1 MAAFTSETPASILI
15 AEDDRSS
22 QVMFRYMLDSDYSVT
37 IVGDGEQAL
46 KALTTESFD
55 LVLLDLL
62 MPGRDGF
69 SVLAEL
75 RSQYHKE
82 QLPVIVVSA
91 MEDGDII
98 ARALHLGA
106 NDYVTKPIDVGVL
119 QARIATQLNL
129 KQLFIEQTQTID
141 SLALTRDVQRRL
153 CRIITHD
160 LQSPLTN
167 FRMAH
172 YLLREF
178 VAGNKE
184 AQRVIDNMEVT
195 LNAVVDMIRV
205 FVDAIDAQELRPT
218 FSLVQ
223 TANLVGDVVAQH
235 QFSADHKGIRL
246 RSEAPESFL
255 WGDQRM
261 LNQALSNLVNNAIK
275 FSPSGTEIRVWI
287 ERKNERCRINVHDQ
301 GPGIAE
307 DERADLFVMFN
318 KLSNRP
324 TGGESSTGLGL
335 WIVRQ
340 LVELHG
346 GECGEYTPDEGGS
359 VFWMEIPVATPEEID
374 RGNLTPSP

>member
-1 MAAFTSETPASILI
+1 MAALTSKPSARILI

-22 QVMFRYMLDSDYSVT
+22 QLMFRYMLESEYSLT
-37 IVGDGEQAL
+37 IVNDGEE
-46 KALTTESFD
+46 ALTALTSDSFD
-55 LVLLDLL
+55 LILLDLL
-62 MPGRDGF
+62 MPKRDGF
-69 SVLAEL
+69 SVLREI
-75 RSQYHKE
+75 RPHYHKE

-91 MEDGDII
+91 LDDGDSVV
-98 ARALHLGA
+98 RALHLGA
-106 NDYVTKPIDVGVL
+106 NDYVTKPIDMGVL
-119 QARIATQLNL
+119 LARISTQIGLRT
-129 KQLFIEQTQTID
+129 LFDEQEQTIH
-141 SLALTRDVQRRL
+141 SLAMTRDVQRRL

-172 YLLREF
+172 FLMREF
-178 VAGNKE
+178 VAGNQD
-184 AQRVIDNMEVT
+184 AQRVMDNMEVT

-205 FVDAIDAQELRPT
+205 FVDAIDAQELRPI
-218 FSLVQ
+218 FAPVQ
-223 TANLVGDVVAQH
+223 AAQLVGDVLVQH
-235 QFSADHKGIRL
+235 QFSAERKGITL
-246 RSEAPESFL
+246 RSETPEALL

-275 FSPSGTEIRVWI
+275 FSQPGTEIRVWTDLND
-287 ERKNERCRINVHDQ
+287 KRCRINVHDQ

-340 LVELHG
+340 LVDLHG
-346 GECGEYTPDEGGS
+346 GECGEYTPNEGGS
-359 VFWMEIPVATPEEID
+359 VFWMEIPLAK
-374 RGNLTPSP
+374 